1 MGARKRELEK
11 KNESQGS
18 ETIRIA
24 GVIEKIRDSVV
35 SIYDRLHSIKL
46 GPDLNGPPSSTTIDL
61 DKDSVVDILDRL
73 KERTCALQGLVSE
86 SHLQC
91 CTAIRPSLFAPQ

>member
-1 MGARKRELEK
+1 MELEK

-73 KERTCALQGLVSE
+73 KERTCALQGLVSQ
-86 SHLQC
+86 SHLFRLRLD
-91 CTAIRPSLFAPQ
+91 TAATA